1 LSGLIEKNAFRILG
15 LDISAN
21 QKEILKRYKEII
33 NRLKI
38 ADFPEYDLDLNLP
51 KDFRTEETVTDAL
64 KRLQNS
70 KNNLV
75 ESFFWFQIR
84 DTVDENALGD
94 LRNNNFDGAIMTWK
108 NSSETDNSTGLLYK
122 KNLNLLYCLT
132 LQSEDNDDYLN
143 ESLQNWNEII
153 KSDKFWNLFEK
164 TYAIINEQTSN
175 SELINEFRN
184 NVEKYISDIYTE
196 FYEQHKNP
204 KYVKQFQEIIG
215 AKGDKIEKTLLQP
228 IHQEIYET
236 ISELKKINFES
247 NLESIVNNSSPTEIQ
262 CENCQKRSSANPD
275 SRKKFAKYRDGS
287 ILCKECHKT
296 IGKEWQKKIKENE
309 TVEGS
314 AKIFRLVQISIKKL
328 ESQLEKLREIGLY
341 EDPQSK
347 VVRDH
352 VADAIRNASVMLHND
367 AHMVP
372 KSIELLDLA
381 KKISSSSSAREK
393 MNFDLKDI
401 KEFKETNETDGTL
414 VLEKSEFFRKQKIII
429 NTNFMEYKKTRIY
442 VRDVTNISYY
452 GEEGNYLFNI
462 GSSSDKIDLK
472 FSSRDM
478 INQVINYA
486 AQYIEPII
494 VEKLVKSIFEKDNT
508 VSIGKVDFDKRGYHK
523 SKILRGVESVLWT
536 DPVYPAKL
544 FEGNAILYKDKNGFM
559 NQFASIPFKN
569 PNAPVVPELINACFN
584 EYHMRNPS

>member
-1 LSGLIEKNAFRILG
+1 MPGIIEKNAFRILG

-38 ADFPEYDLDLNLP
+38 GDIPEYDLDLNLP
-51 KDFRTEETVTDAL
+51 KYFRTEETVTDAL
-64 KRLQNS
+64 KRLQNT

-94 LRNNNFDGAIMTWK
+94 LRNNNFNGAIMTWK

-132 LQSEDNDDYLN
+132 LQYEDNDDYLN
-143 ESLQNWNEII
+143 ESLQIWNEII

-164 TYAIINEQTSN
+164 TYGIINEQTNN
-175 SELINEFRN
+175 SELINEFKN
-184 NVEKYISDIYTE
+184 IVEKYISDIYTE

-215 AKGDKIEKTLLQP
+215 ARGDKTEKTLLKP

-236 ISELKKINFES
+236 ILELKKIDFES
-247 NLESIVNNSSPTEIQ
+247 NLDSIINNSSQTEIK
-262 CENCQKRSSANPD
+262 CENCQKKSFGIPN
-275 SRKKFAKYRDGS
+275 SREKFTKYKDGS
-287 ILCKECHKT
+287 MLCKECHKT
-296 IGKEWQKKIKENE
+296 IGKEWQKKIDEYE

-314 AKIFRLVQISIKKL
+314 AKIFRLIQISIKKL
-328 ESQLEKLREIGLY
+328 ESQLEKLREIGFY
-341 EDPQSK
+341 EDPQSI

-352 VADAIRNASVMLHND
+352 VADAIRNASIMLHND
-367 AHMVP
+367 AHMIP
-372 KSIELLDLA
+372 KSIELLDLS
-381 KKISSSSSAREK
+381 KKIAGSNSVREK
-393 MNFDLKDI
+393 MNFDIKDI
-401 KEFKETNETDGTL
+401 NEIKENNETEGTL

-442 VRDVTNISYY
+442 VRDVTKISYY
-452 GEEGNYLFNI
+452 AEEGNFSFNI
-462 GSSSDKIDLK
+462 GSSSDAIILK
-472 FSSRDM
+472 FSNRD
-478 INQVINYA
+478 IFDQVIKYA
-486 AQYIEPII
+486 ALHIEPII
-494 VEKLVKSIFEKDNT
+494 VEKLVKSIFEKDDT
-508 VSIGKVDFDKRGYHK
+508 VSIGKIDFDKRGYHK
-523 SKILRGVESVLWT
+523 SKMLRGIESVLWNE
-536 DPVYPAKL
+536 PVYPAE
-544 FEGNAILYKDKNGFM
+544 FSQGYAVLYKQKNGLM
-559 NQFASIPFKN
+559 KQFASIPLKN
-569 PNAPVVPELINACFN
+569 PNAPVIPELVNECFN